1 MVDLGPPSC
10 VVAQVRPSRNLYW
23 LVACALA
30 VLTGLTIGFAQV
42 SDAAAESPL
51 RRFDMHGG
59 KQPLPPIA
67 LPELVQSL
75 SAGECESC
83 HIAEAREWQESKH
96 RQSWTS
102 ALFQEAYRIEPMP
115 ECRNC
120 HQPLTAGKS
129 VTAAVKQLRNE
140 GINCAVCHVRNG
152 SVLSPRRSG
161 RAPHAVQ
168 AAPVMSESAFCGS
181 CHQFNFP
188 EHRADSQVHHT
199 NEPMQDTLREWERLR
214 SASTTTKSCQDCHMQ
229 WEGVGS
235 QRHRSHRFFGG
246 YDHSMLQKSVA
257 VSAESQVLPE
267 AVEVRIQLS
276 AQDTGHAVPTG
287 DLYRCLVL
295 VVSPVDG
302 AGHEVAPAQERRL
315 QRQFISTVEAD
326 EQGRLRVQ
334 RRQVEDNRLMPGVPQ
349 DLLFRFPMR
358 TQAVNYRLSLSR
370 IPPGAAATDNNSISQ
385 ITAGRVAITQ
395 GVGE

>member
-1 MVDLGPPSC
+1 M
-10 VVAQVRPSRNLYW
+10 VRPSLNLCL
-23 LVACALA
+23 LVVCALA
-30 VLTGLTIGFAQV
+30 VLTGLTAGSAQA
-42 SDAAAESPL
+42 SETSAESLL
-51 RRFDMHGG
+51 RTFDMQGG
-59 KQPLPPIA
+59 KQPLPPIS
-67 LPELVQSL
+67 LPDLVQSL

-83 HIAEAREWQESKH
+83 HIAEAREWQQSKH

-102 ALFQEAYRIEPMP
+102 PLFQDAYRIEPMP

-129 VTAAVKQLRNE
+129 VTAAVKQLRSE

-188 EHRADSQVHHT
+188 EHRADAQVHHT
-199 NEPMQDTLREWERLR
+199 SEPMQDTLREWERLR
-214 SASTTTKSCQDCHMQ
+214 SASATTKSCQDCHMQ
-229 WEGVGS
+229 WEGMGP
-235 QRHRSHRFFGG
+235 QRHRSHRFLGG

-257 VSAESQVLPE
+257 VTVDSQVIPD

-295 VVSPVDG
+295 VVSPFDG
-302 AGHEVAPAQERRL
+302 AGHALAPAQERRL
-315 QRQFISTVEAD
+315 QRQFISTVEPD
-326 EQGRLRVQ
+326 EQGQLRVQ
-334 RRQVEDNRLMPGVPQ
+334 RRQVEDNRLMPGLPQ
-349 DLLFRFPMR
+349 ELLFRFPKR
-358 TQAVNYRLSLSR
+358 TQAVSYRLSLSR
-370 IPPGAAATDNNSISQ
+370 IPPGTAATDNNSISQ
-385 ITAGRVAITQ
+385 ITAGRVAVAQ
-395 GVGE
+395 GVPE